1 MKCPKCNNAKSLV
14 SDSRPRDDDFA
25 TLRKRRCQGCDH
37 VYHTVEIFYNKPVKQ
52 KTAKPKPKS
61 EIKRAKKAQMN
72 KRLTKFKRREAQ
84 HRIELMDDD
93 ELEEAMFSGADLKEL
108 GLD

>member
-1 MKCPKCNNAKSLV
+1 MKCPNCDNAKSLV
-14 SDSRPRDDDFA
+14 TDSRPREDDGAAIRRRKCSRCDF
-25 TLRKRRCQGCDH
+25 

-52 KTAKPKPKS
+52 KAVKPKPKS
-61 EIKRAKKAQMN
+61 EIKRAKKAKMN